1 MIGKQRRYWNLN
13 RISNYLN
20 RLLRLFLKTIQRFP
34 PSSDDN
40 TEKESKNRSHRYPSD
55 LKVVLEGL
63 PEIYSREALMAMSDE
78 VEEWKPMPR
87 TLYNKYSSIEASI
100 AGGTHQPSFWSHKSC
115 TGKVRDVEIPR
126 RIAPAS
132 KKELDWLEAFLSICN
147 YMASMQEI
155 WTRRET
161 VAEYW
166 QRH

>member
-13 RISNYLN
+13 RIFNYLN

-115 TGKVRDVEIPR
+115 TGKVRDVEISR

-132 KKELDWLEAFLSICN
+132 KKELEWLEAFLSICN

>member
-1 MIGKQRRYWNLN
+1 MSNADIGTSN
-13 RISNYLN
+13 RLFNHLN
-20 RLLRLFLKTIQRFP
+20 RLLRLFLKTIQKFP

-40 TEKESKNRSHRYPSD
+40 TEKESKDRSHQYPND

-63 PEIYSREALMAMSDE
+63 PEIYSRDALTAMSDE

-87 TLYNKYSSIEASI
+87 TLHNKYSSLKAT
-100 AGGTHQPSFWSHKSC
+100 GMRHQPSFWSHC
-115 TGKVRDVEIPR
+115 AGKDVEISR

-132 KKELDWLEAFLSICN
+132 QKELDWLEAFLSICN

-155 WTRRET
+155 WTRKET